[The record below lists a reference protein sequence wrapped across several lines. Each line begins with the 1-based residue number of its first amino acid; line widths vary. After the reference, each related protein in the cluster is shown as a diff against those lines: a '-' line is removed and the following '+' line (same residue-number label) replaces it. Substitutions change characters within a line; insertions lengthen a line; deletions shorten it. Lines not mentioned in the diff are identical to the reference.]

1 MKIGIIGG
9 SGVVGKELLNILIA
23 NKYYDLKICAS
34 EASIGKHLS
43 FYVDETHVSFEFE
56 KLEESFFDGLDVS
69 FFCTDNDV
77 SKEWVPIALKYNVYV
92 IDNSSYFRMEKSV
105 PLIIPEIN
113 GQLVSSSKLIAN
125 PNCCTAI
132 LCMVL
137 HPLAKVNTIKRV
149 DISTYQAVSGA
160 GKLGTEELELQC
172 MQFAHEKNIE
182 KECEL
187 LKKYPSSSLYEHPNK
202 NPIKIQNHTGIF
214 KSQIFDNCF
223 SHNTMIDP
231 KTGYNA
237 EELKI
242 INETKKI
249 MNYDIDVSATCIRVP
264 IMRAHSESVKIVF
277 SKETSEHEIRKV
289 LSKCDGI
296 KVVDNR
302 EENKFPEPIL
312 ATHENDILV
321 GRIRKDYS
329 DDTNTVFHMFI
340 CGDQLLKGA
349 ALNAYQIFKK
359 YEDYLKLHE
368 TIQILENKIKF
379 VNQYVKEYD
388 SIFEF
393 LMEKEKMMFWFDNNM
408 YMKINESYDYL
419 MDMKLCDFSSA
430 GVERF
435 KKLYENNIKK
445 MKELYD
451 ECYI

>member
-9 SGVVGKELLNILIA
+9 SGVVGKELLNILIS

-34 EASIGKHLS
+34 EASIGKRL
-43 FYVDETHVSFEFE
+43 FFDADDIPVSFVFE
-56 KLEESFFDGLDVS
+56 KLEESFFVGLDVS
-69 FFCTDNDV
+69 FFCTDNHL

-92 IDNSSYFRMEKSV
+92 IDNSSYFRMEESV

-113 GQLVSSSKLIAN
+113 GHLVSSSKLIAN

-137 HPLAKVNTIKRV
+137 YPLTKINTIKRV

-172 MQFAHEKNIE
+172 IQFAHEKNIE

-187 LKKYPSSSLYEHPNK
+187 LKKCSPLYEHIIK
-202 NPIKIQNHTGIF
+202 KPIKIENHTGIF

-223 SHNTMIDP
+223 SHNTAIDP
-231 KTGYNA
+231 ITGYNA

-249 MNYDIDVSATCIRVP
+249 MNYNIEVSATCIRVP
-264 IMRAHSESVKIVF
+264 IMRAHSESVKIIF
-277 SKETSEHEIRKV
+277 SEETSEDEIRKV
-289 LSKCDGI
+289 LHKCEGI
-296 KVVDNR
+296 KVIDNR
-302 EENKFPEPIL
+302 DENKFPEPVL
-312 ATHENDILV
+312 ATYENDILV
-321 GRIRKDYS
+321 GRIRKDYY

-359 YEDYLKLHE
+359 YEDYLKL
-368 TIQILENKIKF
+368 
-379 VNQYVKEYD
+379 
-388 SIFEF
+388 
-393 LMEKEKMMFWFDNNM
+393 
-408 YMKINESYDYL
+408 
-419 MDMKLCDFSSA
+419 
-430 GVERF
+430 
-435 KKLYENNIKK
+435 
-445 MKELYD
+445 D
-451 ECYI
+451 E

>member
-1 MKIGIIGG
+1 MKIGIIGA
-9 SGVVGKELLNILIA
+9 SGVVGKELLNILLA
-23 NKYYDLKICAS
+23 NEYYDLKICAS
-34 EASIGKHLS
+34 EASIGKYLLFDINDTPAS
-43 FYVDETHVSFEFE
+43 FVFE
-56 KLEESFFDGLDVS
+56 KLEESFFVGLDVS
-69 FFCTDNDV
+69 FFCTDNDL
-77 SKEWVPIALKYNVYV
+77 SKEWIPIALKYNVYV
-92 IDNSSYFRMEKSV
+92 IDNSSHFRMEESV

-113 GQLVSSSKLIAN
+113 GHLVSSSKLIAN
-125 PNCCTAI
+125 PNCCTSI

-137 HPLAKVNTIKRV
+137 HPLTKVNTIKRI

-187 LKKYPSSSLYEHPNK
+187 LKKCISSPPYEHASK
-202 NPIKIQNHTGIF
+202 KPIKIQNHTGIF

-249 MNYDIDVSATCIRVP
+249 MNYDIEVSATCIRVP

-277 SKETSEHEIRKV
+277 TNKTSEDEIRKI
-289 LSKCDGI
+289 LNKSDGI

-302 EENKFPEPIL
+302 DENKFPEPVL

-321 GRIRKDYS
+321 GRIRKDYY

-359 YEDYLKLHE
+359 YEDYLKLRE

-379 VNQYVKEYD
+379 IKQYVKEYN
-388 SIFEF
+388 SIFDF
-393 LMEKEKMMFWFDNNM
+393 LTNKEKMILWFDNNM

-430 GVERF
+430 GIKRLEQVH
-435 KKLYENNIKK
+435 KNNI
-445 MKELYD
+445 MKYEKFIL
-451 ECYI
+451 